1 MESKDPKRTDTN
13 CEMKIS
19 GPLID
24 GPVKVSVSDDT
35 YVSNGAAS
43 GAIVSGAVPEG
54 GKVIEDSLRLRLN
67 SFR

>member
-19 GPLID
+19 DPLID
-24 GPVKVSVSDDT
+24 GPVKVSVRDDT
-35 YVSNGAAS
+35 YVSNGAS
-43 GAIVSGAVPEG
+43 SGAVVDVAGPEG
-54 GKVIEDSLRLRLN
+54 CKVIEDSLRLRLN